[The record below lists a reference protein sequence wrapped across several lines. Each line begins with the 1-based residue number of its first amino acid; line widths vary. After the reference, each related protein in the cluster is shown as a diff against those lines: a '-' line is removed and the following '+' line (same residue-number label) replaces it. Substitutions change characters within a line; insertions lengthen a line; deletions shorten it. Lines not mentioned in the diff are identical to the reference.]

1 MIRVMQF
8 ADVINRYDFIDTI
21 VQRANRGWF
30 EVGVCVRAGESN
42 IEAPVYPRD
51 TPRWTLNGASRRE
64 IPRAAVQLARLLRRW
79 GADILHTHHYD
90 QAVIGLLATRLHPGT
105 KLVVGRH
112 YSDAI
117 YRSSWGWRRKA
128 LLAVERAV
136 NRAAARIVVPSSYV
150 AEIVSRWQKV
160 PPGKVD
166 CVPYGFVAEKYVAP
180 RPSDVQRVREELGLA
195 GRFAV
200 GNFSRLHEEKGQRFL
215 VRAMAE
221 VRARDLDVILLVVG
235 EGPERAALERQ
246 IKATGL
252 GDRVRLLGWRR
263 DAMALMAAMDAVVQP
278 TLQEAFSQVMAEALW
293 MGKPLVITDV
303 SGAIDVIRDGENG
316 LLVPKADPNA
326 LAGVVARLVAD
337 APLRARLGA
346 AGRAYVEEHLTI
358 EKIIPMYEQVYLR
371 AMGA

>member
-1 MIRVMQF
+1 MIRVLQF
-8 ADVINRYDFIDTI
+8 ADVINRYDFMDAL
-21 VQRANRGWF
+21 VQRTDRGRF
-30 EVGVCVRAGESN
+30 VIGVCVRTSESYF
-42 IEAPVYPRD
+42 EAPVYPRD
-51 TPRWTLNGASRRE
+51 TPQWTLNGISRWE
-64 IPRAAVQLARLLRRW
+64 IPRAAFQLARLLRRW
-79 GADILHTHHYD
+79 GADILHAHHYD
-90 QAVIGLLATRLHPGT
+90 QAVIGLLATWLYPGT

-117 YRSSWGWRRKA
+117 YRSSRGWKRKA
-128 LLAVERAV
+128 LLAVEQAV
-136 NRAAARIVVPSSYV
+136 NRAAARIVVPSSYI
-150 AEIVSRWQKV
+150 AEIVSGWQKV

-166 CVPYGFVAEKYVAP
+166 RVPYGFVAEKYAAP
-180 RPSDVQRVREELGLA
+180 RPSDVRCVREELGLA

-200 GNFSRLHEEKGQRFL
+200 GTFGRLHEEKGQRFL

-221 VRARDLDVILLVVG
+221 VRARDPDVILLVVG
-235 EGPERAALERQ
+235 EGSERAALERQ

-263 DAMALMAAMDAVVQP
+263 DTMVLMAAVDAVVQP

-303 SGAIDVIRDGENG
+303 GGVTDVIRDGENG

-326 LAGVVARLVAD
+326 LAGAVARLVAD

-346 AGRAYVEEHLTI
+346 AGRAYVEEQLTI